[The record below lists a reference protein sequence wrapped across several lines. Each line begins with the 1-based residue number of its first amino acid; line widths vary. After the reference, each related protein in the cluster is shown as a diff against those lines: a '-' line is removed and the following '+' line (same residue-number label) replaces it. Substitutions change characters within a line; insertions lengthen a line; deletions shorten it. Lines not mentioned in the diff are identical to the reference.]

1 MRHCPEVLLWY
12 AALRPLKFSTVAD
25 RSGSANAVSRRAGC
39 LRGMAMFVP
48 AATAEG
54 FTVVVTK
61 VRVHSRFTDRRDN
74 ESGMSEVHNAA
85 FEAFEEAVASHTVGI
100 VGTRN
105 GKEGTGIGTGAAV
118 IWKGKAIVLTAWH
131 VVRESPRD
139 RIWFLLRPKGTLVR
153 YVTGRRPPPSAPQ
166 DRYLREPI
174 PIQEITEDEKLDVA
188 AIQVPLRMGDQ
199 HPVVC
204 FHDLSAQ
211 SAVAT
216 TGVDVILRGHPSAL
230 AQPVGA
236 NFEVFANHEYTTI
249 TNDRPAGILA
259 KEAQFFMK
267 WSSAADWDPYGFS
280 GAGVWFDSG
289 PEVNATALWC
299 PRPGL
304 AGLATSYFPKSELMM
319 AVEIEA
325 VKDFLDRTIV

>member
-1 MRHCPEVLLWY
+1 MPAPVD
-12 AALRPLKFSTVAD
+12 TAD
-25 RSGSANAVSRRAGC
+25 WV
-39 LRGMAMFVP
+39 
-48 AATAEG
+48 
-54 FTVVVTK
+54 TVVVIQ
-61 VRVHSRFTDRRDN
+61 VRVHLRFTGRHDN
-74 ESGMSEVHNAA
+74 GSNMSEVHDAA

-100 VGTRN
+100 VGTRD

-118 IWKGKAIVLTAWH
+118 IWKGRAIVLTAWH

-139 RIWFLLRPKGTLVR
+139 RIWFLFRPKGTLAR
-153 YVTGRRPPPSAPQ
+153 YVTGRRPPPSAPR
-166 DRYLREPI
+166 DRYSRESVPV
-174 PIQEITEDEKLDVA
+174 QEITKDEKLDVA
-188 AIQVPLRMGDQ
+188 AIHVPLGMGDQ

-216 TGVDVILRGHPSAL
+216 TGTDVILRGHPSAL

-236 NFEVFANHEYTTI
+236 NFEVFANHEYATI
-249 TNDRPAGILA
+249 TNDRPAGFLA
-259 KEAQFFMK
+259 REAQFFMK
-267 WSSAADWDPYGFS
+267 WSSTADWDPYGFS

-289 PEVNATALWC
+289 PEVNATTLWC
-299 PRPGL
+299 PQPGL

-325 VKDFLDRTIV
+325 VKEFLDRTIV